1 MTQRKNRKVYTKQ
14 DDPAPQ
20 PDFYGASDIMKLF
33 DREPARLVDYLE
45 TAMERKNVVPTFHAM
60 QFAKK
65 IGMAFV
71 SVVAS
76 ACTRSS
82 SGCAVVVMR
91 PSGHVA
97 SKRRGCDG
105 SCNGTCRWH
114 RPRRGGRR

>member
-71 SVVAS
+71 SEGKPLAEGEMLEHS
-76 ACTRSS
+76 
-82 SGCAVVVMR
+82 
-91 PSGHVA
+91 HVA
-97 SKRRGCDG
+97 PANFENIGAMLAMARMKFS
-105 SCNGTCRWH
+105 H
-114 RPRRGGRR
+114 PPV